1 LKIKNIYARKIVNS
15 AGSYTLE
22 TTLKLDGGFVGVA
35 SIPAGISYG
44 SSEAVI
50 VKAEDAVLNINEILA
65 KDLIGFEVAELK
77 DLDRELLFIDGTPD
91 KAKFG
96 ANAILSVSIA
106 CLRALAQSHQLPLY
120 RYIDTLF
127 NKEITNQNFKMPKMM
142 VLMFEGGK
150 HGSGRLKMQ
159 EFMQIFDTVDEA
171 VNSSKRLE
179 VYLEENGQSINVG
192 KEGAFCPD
200 LTDKQALDVLV
211 KISKNPI
218 ALDVAFTHKET
229 KSESLESLVEKYPI
243 QTVEDPY
250 GEEEW
255 REWVEFTKKY
265 SDRVTVIA
273 DDLSVTNVKRLARI
287 VKEKSATGVIVKPNQ
302 IGTVSETLDFARE
315 AKRNNM
321 KIVVSH
327 RGIETNDD
335 FIADLAV
342 GIQADYT
349 KFGAV
354 RRGER
359 VAKYNRLLEIQSQI
373 S

>member
-1 LKIKNIYARKIVNS
+1 
-15 AGSYTLE
+15 
-22 TTLKLDGGFVGVA
+22 
-35 SIPAGISYG
+35 
-44 SSEAVI
+44 
-50 VKAEDAVLNINEILA
+50 
-65 KDLIGFEVAELK
+65 
-77 DLDRELLFIDGTPD
+77 
-91 KAKFG
+91 
-96 ANAILSVSIA
+96 
-106 CLRALAQSHQLPLY
+106 
-120 RYIDTLF
+120 
-127 NKEITNQNFKMPKMM
+127 
-142 VLMFEGGK
+142 
-150 HGSGRLKMQ
+150 
-159 EFMQIFDTVDEA
+159 
-171 VNSSKRLE
+171 